1 MPRELARVLGLR
13 DLILIVVGTVIGS
26 GIFLVPSDVLA
37 HAQQDVGWALLV
49 WAGGG
54 VLSLLGALTYGELG
68 AMEPDAGGIY
78 VYMRKAFGPLV
89 AFLYGWA
96 MFFVI
101 ASGSI
106 ATLAVAFGTRYLPQ
120 LVKIGPLESKLAAL
134 LVIAAVTW
142 VNIRGTRRGATVQNV
157 ATAIKVGALLLL
169 SVGLLA
175 VGRGLGGSDVK
186 LFAAPMTTTLLS
198 SAGIGLIGVLWAY
211 EGWQYVTFSAGET
224 VDPQRTFPRGIV
236 VGTALLIGIYLLAN
250 VGYIA
255 ALGPGGVVASK
266 RVAADAAGSLFG
278 VGLGTIVTLPI
289 LVSIFGAANGLV
301 LTTPRLFYA
310 MARDG
315 LFFRRL
321 AEVHPRFGT
330 PAVAV
335 GVSAAWAAVL
345 AASGTFE
352 QLYRFVVFTSWIFFA
367 LGAAAV
373 FVYRRRFPDAPRP
386 FRTPGYPVTPALF
399 ILAAAAIVANTLAAQ
414 PRQALVGL
422 GIVATGVPA
431 FAVWKRFSGRVAA

>member
-1 MPRELARVLGLR
+1 M
-13 DLILIVVGTVIGS
+13 
-26 GIFLVPSDVLA
+26 
-37 HAQQDVGWALLV
+37 
-49 WAGGG
+49 
-54 VLSLLGALTYGELG
+54 
-68 AMEPDAGGIY
+68 
-78 VYMRKAFGPLV
+78 
-89 AFLYGWA
+89 
-96 MFFVI
+96 
-101 ASGSI
+101 
-106 ATLAVAFGTRYLPQ
+106 
-120 LVKIGPLESKLAAL
+120 
-134 LVIAAVTW
+134 
-142 VNIRGTRRGATVQNV
+142 
-157 ATAIKVGALLLL
+157 
-169 SVGLLA
+169 
-175 VGRGLGGSDVK
+175 
-186 LFAAPMTTTLLS
+186 
-198 SAGIGLIGVLWAY
+198 
-211 EGWQYVTFSAGET
+211 
-224 VDPQRTFPRGIV
+224 
-236 VGTALLIGIYLLAN
+236 
-250 VGYIA
+250 
-255 ALGPGGVVASK
+255 
-266 RVAADAAGSLFG
+266 
-278 VGLGTIVTLPI
+278 TLPI